1 METAFCRD
9 NDASDCSRA
18 CGTSSRRIPARAA
31 RVKARGYLSVLRDLE
46 GKEESEI
53 KVQVKWRQ
61 GGPLD
66 FIGNIFTGT
75 GKGKQ
80 GRY

>member
-1 METAFCRD
+1 M
-9 NDASDCSRA
+9 
-18 CGTSSRRIPARAA
+18 
-31 RVKARGYLSVLRDLE
+31 KARGYLSVLRDLE